1 MRIAQ
6 IAPLTEAIPPKLYG
20 GTERVVSWL
29 TEELVDMGHQVTL
42 FASGDSTTHASL
54 EVCSPRALRLD
65 PGGRDP
71 LLAYSAMLA
80 RLADLASQFDVVHSH
95 LDWLHIPLLRRL
107 NVPFVTTL
115 HGRIDLP
122 DLDSCFERCFAEAL
136 FISISDAQRAPL
148 PQARWAGTVHHGIPE
163 NLIKPNFVPQGYLA
177 FLGRICPEKGPET
190 AIELASA
197 ANLPLKIAAKVD
209 KVDQAYFERKVKP
222 LLDGKNV
229 EFIGEIGEW
238 QKAEFL
244 GNAIALLFPISWP
257 EPFGLVMVEAMACG
271 TPVIAFR
278 CGSVPEVIEDGANG
292 FVVDSYDEA
301 LSAIDRVRLVDRHGV
316 RRCFEHRFTARRM
329 AEDYIRIYQAVIAAR
344 MPPPFEQ
351 AAQLSI
357 QASTITQQI
366 GDLFS
371 DSLNHETAR
380 QTRNRLTSRGS
391 AGNIPDGELFGVIDS

>member
-6 IAPLTEAIPPKLYG
+6 LAPLAEAVPPRLYG

-54 EVCSPRALRLD
+54 EVCSARALRLD

-71 LLAYSAMLA
+71 LLAYSAMLT
-80 RLADLASQFDVVHSH
+80 RLADLAPQFDVVHSH
-95 LDWLHIPLLRRL
+95 LDWLHIPLLREL

-122 DLDSCFERCFAEAL
+122 DLDNYFEECFSSAL

-163 NLIKPNFVPQGYLA
+163 NLLEPNFAPQGYLA

-190 AIELASA
+190 AIQLASA

-209 KVDQAYFERKVKP
+209 KVDQAYFESKVKP
-222 LLDGKNV
+222 LIDGKSV
-229 EFIGEIGEW
+229 EFIGEIDES
-238 QKAEFL
+238 QKADFL
-244 GNAIALLFPISWP
+244 GNAIALLFPIGWP

-278 CGSVPEVIEDGANG
+278 CGSVPEVIEDGVTG

-301 LSAIDRVRLVDRHGV
+301 SRAIDRARLVDRRRV
-316 RRCFEHRFTARRM
+316 RRSFERRFTSRRM
-329 AEDYIRIYQAVIAAR
+329 ADDYLRIYETVIAAR
-344 MPPPFEQ
+344 MQ
-351 AAQLSI
+351 
-357 QASTITQQI
+357 QASDFPIHSPNYQ
-366 GDLFS
+366 
-371 DSLNHETAR
+371 TAYQLR
-380 QTRNRLTSRGS
+380 KKPAWAPGS
-391 AGNIPDGELFGVIDS
+391 AGNIPEGELFGVVDN

>member
-1 MRIAQ
+1 
-6 IAPLTEAIPPKLYG
+6 
-20 GTERVVSWL
+20 
-29 TEELVDMGHQVTL
+29 
-42 FASGDSTTHASL
+42 
-54 EVCSPRALRLD
+54 
-65 PGGRDP
+65 
-71 LLAYSAMLA
+71 
-80 RLADLASQFDVVHSH
+80 
-95 LDWLHIPLLRRL
+95 
-107 NVPFVTTL
+107 
-115 HGRIDLP
+115 
-122 DLDSCFERCFAEAL
+122 
-136 FISISDAQRAPL
+136 
-148 PQARWAGTVHHGIPE
+148 
-163 NLIKPNFVPQGYLA
+163 
-177 FLGRICPEKGPET
+177 
-190 AIELASA
+190 
-197 ANLPLKIAAKVD
+197 
-209 KVDQAYFERKVKP
+209 
-222 LLDGKNV
+222 
-229 EFIGEIGEW
+229 
-238 QKAEFL
+238 
-244 GNAIALLFPISWP
+244 
-257 EPFGLVMVEAMACG
+257 MVEAMACG

-391 AGNIPDGELFGVIDS
+391 AGNIPDGELFGVIGS